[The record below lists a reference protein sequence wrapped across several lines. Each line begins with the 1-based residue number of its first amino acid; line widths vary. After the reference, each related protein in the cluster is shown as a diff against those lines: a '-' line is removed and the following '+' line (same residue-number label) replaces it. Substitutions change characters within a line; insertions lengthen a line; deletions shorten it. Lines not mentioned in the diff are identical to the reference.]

1 MEENTLK
8 MIRGELYNADTKELH
23 DLRVK
28 CSKLTRRYNTLDEDD
43 KERFEILNEL
53 LGSKGEGVF
62 FRGPINFDYGF
73 NTYVGDHSYA
83 NFNFTVLDVCPVHI
97 GNNVFMA
104 TNVSLITALHPLLAS
119 ERNGYFDEE
128 VGYFHDDEYGA
139 PIVIEDNVWI
149 AANVLIGPGVTIGHD
164 TVIGAGSVVLH
175 DIPSGVLAAGNPCK
189 VIRKLTENDKMK
201 KNR

>member
-23 DLRVK
+23 ALRVK
-28 CSKLTRRYNTLDEDD
+28 CATLTKEYNSLDEDNP
-43 KERFEILNEL
+43 RRREILKEL
-53 LGSKGEGVF
+53 LGSTGERVF
-62 FRGPINFDYGF
+62 LRGPIYFDYGF
-73 NTYVGDHSYA
+73 NTYIGDNSYS

-104 TNVSLITALHPLLAS
+104 TNVSLLTALHPLLS
-119 ERNGYFDEE
+119 EERNGYFDDK

-139 PIVIEDNVWI
+139 PITIEDDVWLCG
-149 AANVLIGPGVTIGHD
+149 NVLVGPGVTIGKGS
-164 TVIGAGSVVLH
+164 VIGAGSVVLK

-189 VIRKLTENDKMK
+189 VIRKLTEKDRMK
-201 KNR
+201 R